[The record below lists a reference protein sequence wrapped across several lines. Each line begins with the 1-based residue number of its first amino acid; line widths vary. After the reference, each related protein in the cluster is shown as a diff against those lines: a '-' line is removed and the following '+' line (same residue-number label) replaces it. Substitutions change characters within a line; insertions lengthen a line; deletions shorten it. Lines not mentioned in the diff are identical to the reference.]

1 MTDRAEMA
9 CELHENLREIWAI
22 VSENPG
28 ISLGRIAQKAG
39 FSKTKAFRLVG
50 LLKKSGTLIAPGSSH
65 GTLQA
70 TVPMITVRKD
80 NE

>member
-9 CELHENLREIWAI
+9 CELHENLREIWSI

-50 LLKKSGTLIAPGSSH
+50 LLKKSGTLVAPGSGY
-65 GTLQA
+65 GTLRA
-70 TVPMITVRKD
+70 TVPLIKIKPKV
-80 NE
+80 